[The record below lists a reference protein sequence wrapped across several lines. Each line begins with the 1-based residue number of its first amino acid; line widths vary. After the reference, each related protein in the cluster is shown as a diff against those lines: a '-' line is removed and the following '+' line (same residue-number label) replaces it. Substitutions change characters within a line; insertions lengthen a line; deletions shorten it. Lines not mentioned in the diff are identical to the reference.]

1 MLASEQVSYWNANQ
15 KYSSVLGVDSIFEY
29 LVKGSILLTDETL
42 LQKWRLLEKP
52 IETYLNTGHDFYI
65 WASMTSGATT
75 QKIAQSLGESLLIS
89 IFLTCLKMDFSR
101 E

>member
-1 MLASEQVSYWNANQ
+1 MLASEQVSCNSLTETKRY
-15 KYSSVLGVDSIFEY
+15 LGVDSIFEY
-29 LVKGSILLTDETL
+29 LVKGSILFNDQTL

-52 IETYLNTGHDFYI
+52 IETYLNTGNDFYI

-89 IFLTCLKMDFSR
+89 VVLNGLQMDFFR